1 MNIAT
6 LSARILIGSKPKY
19 VGISNEEVAAETRYL
34 IDERLGLLGAF
45 RGATLAQMNLAMAD
59 ARAWTDKQQ
68 TNKQIK

>member
-34 IDERLGLLGAF
+34 IDERLALLGAF
-45 RGATLAQMNLAMAD
+45 KRATTAQMNLALAD

-68 TNKQIK
+68 PNKPND